1 MKNFDV
7 LGINH
12 VGLAPKDPIQA
23 AFFFEKVLE
32 LKYEG
37 KETVLEQRT
46 TTEMFLAGRQTKSPP
61 RLEILAPTD
70 PTSTIAKF
78 LEKKGSGIHHLAL
91 AVSNLEMALD
101 HLRKNSIQL
110 IDETPRNGV
119 HNTKIAF
126 VHPNSTGGLL
136 IELVE
141 DLPGH

>member
-37 KETVLEQRT
+37 KETVLEQKT
-46 TTEMFLAGRQTKSPP
+46 TTEMFLAGRKTNSPP

-70 PTSTIAKF
+70 ATSTIAKF

-91 AVSNLEMALD
+91 TVSNLEMALD

>member
-1 MKNFDV
+1 
-7 LGINH
+7 
-12 VGLAPKDPIQA
+12 
-23 AFFFEKVLE
+23 
-32 LKYEG
+32 
-37 KETVLEQRT
+37 
-46 TTEMFLAGRQTKSPP
+46 
-61 RLEILAPTD
+61 
-70 PTSTIAKF
+70 
-78 LEKKGSGIHHLAL
+78 
-91 AVSNLEMALD
+91 MALD

>member
-46 TTEMFLAGRQTKSPP
+46 TTEMFLAGRQTNSPP